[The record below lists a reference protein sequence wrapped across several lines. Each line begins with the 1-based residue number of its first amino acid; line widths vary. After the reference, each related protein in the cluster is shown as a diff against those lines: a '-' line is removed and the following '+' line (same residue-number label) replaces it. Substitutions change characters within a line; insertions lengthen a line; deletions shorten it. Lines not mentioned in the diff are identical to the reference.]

1 MIKRISAKMQR
12 LELQKSQKLEKINQ
26 IKAEVKE
33 IDIRIKKLDAY
44 KKEFEK
50 LENDI
55 AEILKG

>member
-1 MIKRISAKMQR
+1 MIKKISTKMQR

-26 IKAEVKE
+26 IRAEIKE
-33 IDIRIKKLDAY
+33 IDVRIKKLDAF